1 MLQRKQERVMA
12 RAYGGA
18 GRRSRPSRLSE
29 GYLEEEQVGGRG
41 GAGYLDPPAWVTQM
55 GTFYWYPYRSGWLC

>member
-29 GYLEEEQVGGRG
+29 GYLEEEQVGDGMH
-41 GAGYLDPPAWVTQM
+41 AVKDCTWTSVELMIIFMVPLP
-55 GTFYWYPYRSGWLC
+55 